1 MASHNEPQQGYGCGH
16 EEQTWQL
23 LHGDLDGSVQEA
35 SLAHLRRCAWCR
47 ETVESRARDVRRD
60 LRPASETADTMKAPK
75 PFFLGGLFGKLVT
88 QKGPRSLM
96 LGAGIA
102 VVVLL
107 VFTRGSSGVKERP
120 SELQAAMVALSQGNP
135 WVIEPAGDITA
146 VPRSVSAWIPLGATA
161 IDLSVRDAGGD
172 VVWRTS
178 MVVGRAGVLS
188 AGDSLT
194 VGNDT
199 VKVTKVAIP
208 VPAEAESLLQK
219 GATYGLTVGCG
230 VQASPARAFR
240 IVDG

>member
-1 MASHNEPQQGYGCGH
+1 MANPLESRQGYGCGH

-23 LHGDLDGSVQEA
+23 LHGDLDGSVQQA

-47 ETVESRARDVRRD
+47 ETVESRARDIRRD

-75 PFFLGGLFGKLVT
+75 PFFLGGLMSGLLT
-88 QKGPRSLM
+88 QKGPRALL

-107 VFTRGSSGVKERP
+107 VFTRGAHPAKEKP

-135 WVIEPAGDITA
+135 WVIEPAGDIPS

-194 VGNDT
+194 SGDDT
-199 VKVTKVAIP
+199 IKVTKVAVP
-208 VPAEAESLLQK
+208 VPAEAESLLLK

-240 IVDG
+240 IVER